1 MTFDPAAAR
10 KRCEG
15 VTPGPWF
22 YESVAEGGQA
32 VYCHESDGEPYYV
45 ALVYDDEPT
54 DAAFIA
60 ASRTDLPQALDRIA
74 ELEAREQAL
83 RGYVTHGWRCATRD
97 VRSSC
102 YHLPRLPDDEHCDC
116 GLREAL
122 AATAPKGV
130 ET

>member
-10 KRCEG
+10 KRCQRVLVRHGIACAAYTANPAEQ
-15 VTPGPWF
+15 VRCGP
-22 YESVAEGGQA
+22 
-32 VYCHESDGEPYYV
+32 H
-45 ALVYDDEPT
+45 DEAWPCT
-54 DAAFIA
+54 VI
-60 ASRTDLPQALDRIA
+60 QALDRIA